1 MREDVETSA
10 GNTPSA
16 LGPEDRGLQP
26 LRVAHHRPMFQ
37 RDFICLA
44 QKISQNVFIKSSFWC
59 QQWILL
65 YYWKES
71 KAKVPACTVNL
82 SKQKMFLKKLLH
94 YFYNKPQ
101 PNSKLNKCSFK
112 TNLFFFNHRQKYF
125 LCFHSSANTSPPYW
139 CRLHR
144 EPRDL
149 PLMVFLLRGH
159 SHWNTARG
167 WWEGGFEH
175 INVALCP
182 FWFVS
187 LFDRTM
193 NAAKICLR
201 GTSRDGKGSHPS
213 ALIWQEPRLR
223 KRCMCFYRI
232 VQGHLVL
239 LICSECKNTE
249 LP

>member
-1 MREDVETSA
+1 MFLLRAAFDASNEYYYITER
-10 GNTPSA
+10 NQK
-16 LGPEDRGLQP
+16 LKC
-26 LRVAHHRPMFQ
+26 LRVQLIYPNRKCFLKNYCTI
-37 RDFICLA
+37 FI
-44 QKISQNVFIKSSFWC
+44 
-59 QQWILL
+59 
-65 YYWKES
+65 
-71 KAKVPACTVNL
+71 TNL
-82 SKQKMFLKKLLH
+82 SQTQ
-94 YFYNKPQ
+94 NWI
-101 PNSKLNKCSFK
+101 NRICSFK
-112 TNLFFFNHRQKYF
+112 TNLFFFNHGQKYF

-182 FWFVS
+182 VWFVS